1 MSSLVDRIERYLK
14 ELLDKNPKGVIELQR
29 NELAGLFECAPSQI
43 NYVLSTRFSLHRG
56 YIVESRRGGGGFI
69 KLIKLPLLS
78 LDVVCRLL
86 LEELGGEVSQQVGEG
101 LIDRLYEDGLLTARE
116 ASLLR
121 KLIHRDTLQLELPE
135 RDYLRAR
142 ILRVALL
149 EVIKDEIP
157 WNKD

>member
-14 ELLDKNPKGVIELQR
+14 ELLDGNPKGVLELQR

-43 NYVLSTRFSLHRG
+43 NYVLSTRFSLQRG
-56 YIVESRRGGGGFI
+56 YVVESRRGGGGFI

-101 LIDRLYEDGLLTARE
+101 LIDRLYEDGLLTSRE

-149 EVIKDEIP
+149 EVIKGEIT
-157 WNKD
+157 